1 MIVSSVTSNITMLLY
16 TMIYLRFMKD
26 QTILLALSSLMLVFF
41 SYVAHSFLALY
52 HADLT
57 ENYEELRMLSL
68 RNIRGF
74 QVLILVHV
82 IGCFWYHS
90 IIDLDESVCKWKYGY
105 WFTQFI
111 ADMQCGKGGRA
122 MLYVLDTLIVLTHLL
137 SFTYMTT
144 NIEIGTVD
152 FKVRISQLDV
162 ESYGIL
168 SILKMRSL
176 DVDPTQLKIT
186 VDELDAD
193 ISDSYVN
200 YSSMEVTDSG

>member
-1 MIVSSVTSNITMLLY
+1 
-16 TMIYLRFMKD
+16 
-26 QTILLALSSLMLVFF
+26 
-41 SYVAHSFLALY
+41 
-52 HADLT
+52 
-57 ENYEELRMLSL
+57 
-68 RNIRGF
+68 
-74 QVLILVHV
+74 
-82 IGCFWYHS
+82 
-90 IIDLDESVCKWKYGY
+90 
-105 WFTQFI
+105 
-111 ADMQCGKGGRA
+111 